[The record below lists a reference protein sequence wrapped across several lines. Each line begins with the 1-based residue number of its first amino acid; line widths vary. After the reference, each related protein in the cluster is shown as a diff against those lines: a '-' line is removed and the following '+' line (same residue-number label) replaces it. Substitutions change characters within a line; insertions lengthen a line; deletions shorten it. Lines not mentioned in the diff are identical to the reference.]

1 MSEAD
6 GGGELEEDDDESS
19 NLSPAEKRAQDA
31 ERRAEWRKARLR
43 SLENVSSFGTIDQ
56 HVGGLLQ
63 SLRQEEGWGLL
74 CKMLRIN
81 L

>member
-31 ERRAEWRKARLR
+31 EKRAEWRKARLR
-43 SLENVSSFGTIDQ
+43 SLENVSSLDMNILGEMHKWQ
-56 HVGGLLQ
+56 
-63 SLRQEEGWGLL
+63 
-74 CKMLRIN
+74 
-81 L
+81 